1 MEAVIFDF
9 NGTLLLDDEINM
21 IAWKKYSKRKFNYD
35 LSEEEYLKYNGTP
48 GEIWIEGITK
58 GKITGEE
65 AIKCREEKEQQYRDE
80 LREADIDLIKGAKN
94 FFEELKKNKIPYTI
108 ATSSNKLNVELYFE
122 KFGLSQWFDFDKI
135 TFTDGTFKGKPN
147 PDVYLIAAE
156 KLGVDIKKCI
166 VFEDTK
172 NGVKSAYTAGAT
184 VIGMTSGKPS
194 DEVWKYEKVV
204 DVINDFTEV
213 NIDKLNNL
221 FK

>member
-9 NGTLLLDDEINM
+9 NGTLLLDDAINM
-21 IAWKKYSKRKFNYD
+21 VAWKKYSKRKFNYD

-135 TFTDGTFKGKPN
+135 TF
-147 PDVYLIAAE
+147 PDVIPITVAPAAYADLTPFLVSSNTMHFLISTPNFLAA
-156 KLGVDIKKCI
+156 IKYISGFGFPLK
-166 VFEDTK
+166 VPS
-172 NGVKSAYTAGAT
+172 VKAILSK
-184 VIGMTSGKPS
+184 S
-194 DEVWKYEKVV
+194 
-204 DVINDFTEV
+204 NH
-213 NIDKLNNL
+213 
-221 FK
+221 